1 MKNTDSANRNIYVTN
16 TVAAKG
22 ITGIILDFL
31 LLFMPSTMA
40 KRVVCIILVAAGTPI
55 PRIVELTGLT
65 DRSVKSL
72 GRTMKDGDAARL
84 LEFKGGRGR
93 RFVTTFSGRKRYNV
107 PGAMDFVTKK
117 VPAVA
122 NDSYITATEV
132 CDILVKISKE
142 YGDKTV
148 HLVLGNARYQK
159 CKAVREL
166 VSTLNIHLEYIS
178 PYSPNLNLIER
189 L

>member
-22 ITGIILDFL
+22 ITEIILDFL
-31 LLFMPSTMA
+31 LLFMPTTMA

-72 GRTMKDGDAARL
+72 GRTMRDGDAARL

-93 RFVTTFSGRKRYNV
+93 
-107 PGAMDFVTKK
+107 
-117 VPAVA
+117 
-122 NDSYITATEV
+122 
-132 CDILVKISKE
+132 
-142 YGDKTV
+142 
-148 HLVLGNARYQK
+148 K
-159 CKAVREL
+159 CKTADVERQIIAEL
-166 VSTLNIHLEYIS
+166 EKGNYHTRQQIADMIRKKFHISISVSTVG
-178 PYSPNLNLIER
+178 R
-189 L
+189 LLKKTGYGN